1 MVSSGSSVLLFFFA
15 CFIILAIIGFLIGVL
30 VFFLKPSSR
39 YDGEDATTSELQL
52 RKEEVHWEYYKDLN
66 YNEL

>member
-1 MVSSGSSVLLFFFA
+1 M
-15 CFIILAIIGFLIGVL
+15 GVL